1 MERIG
6 VEAGQP
12 YEVLIGRDLLKGCG
26 TRILELF
33 QDRERNPD
41 REGGCP
47 YRKVAV
53 ISDNL
58 VGAIYGTKVL
68 SGLREAG
75 FEAELITF
83 PNGEASKNIHVLEKL
98 YEELIHLGLSRKDLI
113 VALGGGVTGD
123 MAGFAAATYLRGV
136 DYIQIPTTLIAQ
148 TDSSVGGK
156 TAIDTPFGKNLIG
169 AFYQPKLVLCDV
181 DTLSTLPQMIFN
193 EGMGE
198 VIKYALLSDR
208 PLEYQGREVTL
219 AALLELPQTEETLE
233 RIVAECVR
241 IKADIVKRDEFEKGD
256 RMLLNLGHTI
266 GHAVERAS
274 EYTIRHGA
282 GVAIG
287 MWAIVSACV
296 RNGLLDPKVQELL
309 GRLLDCYELPREY
322 ADCSMDWLVELA
334 STDKKRDSSGINV
347 ILCGGIGGC
356 YVRHMTMDALKDMLR
371 S

>member
-6 VEAGQP
+6 IEAVRP
-12 YEVLIGRDLLKGCG
+12 YEVLIGRDLLKESGS
-26 TRILELF
+26 RVLELF
-33 QDRERNPD
+33 GDRPE
-41 REGGCP
+41 GCP
-47 YRKVAV
+47 YRKAAV

-75 FEAELITF
+75 LEAELITF

-98 YEELIHLGLSRKDLI
+98 YEELIRLGLTRKDLI

-169 AFYQPKLVLCDV
+169 AFYQPRLVLCDI
-181 DTLSTLPQMIFN
+181 DTLSTLPSMIFN

-198 VIKYALLSDR
+198 VIKYALLSDQR
-208 PLEYQGREVTL
+208 LDYQGDRMTL
-219 AALLELPQTEETLE
+219 ASLLELPQTEETLE
-233 RIVAECVR
+233 RIVAECVK
-241 IKADIVKRDEFEKGD
+241 IKADIVKRDEFETGD

-287 MWAIVSACV
+287 MWTILSACV
-296 RNGLLDPKVQELL
+296 RKGLLDRKVEELL
-309 GRLLDCYELPREY
+309 GRLLDAYELPKEY
-322 ADCSMDWLVELA
+322 ADCSMDRLVELA
-334 STDKKRDSSGINV
+334 STDKKRDGSGINV
-347 ILCGGIGGC
+347 ILCAGIGDC
-356 YVRHMTMDALKDMLR
+356 FVRHMTMDELR
-371 S
+371 ELLHS